1 MAEAG
6 DVQRICVFC
15 GSRSGLDPQHVEAA
29 SAVGTTLARHGIG
42 IVYGGASIGVM
53 GALANAALAAG
64 GEVIGVIPRSLFE
77 RETAHTGLTELRVVD
92 TMHERKAMMAD
103 LSDAFVTLP
112 GGIGT
117 LEELF
122 EVWTWAHL
130 DIHRKPIGILNVAG
144 FYDPLRQFMD
154 AIVDAGFL
162 VNKSRALVLEGDAP
176 EELLA
181 RLVEATKPAE
191 A

>member
-15 GSRSGLDPQHVEAA
+15 GSRPGLDPQHVEAA
-29 SAVGTTLARHGIG
+29 TAVGTTLARHGIG

-181 RLVEATKPAE
+181 RLVEATKPTE

>member
-1 MAEAG
+1 
-6 DVQRICVFC
+6 
-15 GSRSGLDPQHVEAA
+15 
-29 SAVGTTLARHGIG
+29 
-42 IVYGGASIGVM
+42 M

>member
-1 MAEAG
+1 
-6 DVQRICVFC
+6 
-15 GSRSGLDPQHVEAA
+15 
-29 SAVGTTLARHGIG
+29 
-42 IVYGGASIGVM
+42 M

-181 RLVEATKPAE
+181 RLVEATKPTE